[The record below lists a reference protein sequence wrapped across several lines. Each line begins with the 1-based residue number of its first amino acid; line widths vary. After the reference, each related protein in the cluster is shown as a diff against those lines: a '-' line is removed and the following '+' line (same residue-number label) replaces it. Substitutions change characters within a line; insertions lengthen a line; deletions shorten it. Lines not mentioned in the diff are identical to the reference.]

1 MPPASAPAPSAPEP
15 EPAGVSARPL
25 GGDEFAALL
34 GALAPGPR
42 LAVACSGGADSLAL
56 TLLAAAWAE
65 ARGLELVALTVDHG
79 LRADSAAEAEAVG
92 AWLAA
97 RGIAHHV
104 LRWGG
109 PKPKANRAAR
119 AREARYRLLA
129 AFCRG
134 QGIAD
139 LLLAHHL
146 EDQAETFLLRLGRG
160 SGVDGLAAM
169 APQTSREGIR
179 LLRPLL
185 GVPRTRLR
193 AYLRAAGQGWIEDP
207 SNADPASARARL
219 RGLAATF
226 AAEGLTA
233 RRLAATA
240 ARMGRVRAALEEATE
255 RLVTEAARL
264 DPAGFCRLD
273 PEPLAAAPAEIGLRA
288 LARVLLAVSGTAHPA
303 RLNRLERLYDALV
316 TGRLGGG
323 ATLQGCRIV
332 PRQGRVLVCRETRDP
347 APLALAPSTA
357 ALWDGRFAVALDGTG
372 CSGTE
377 ALVVAALGA
386 AGYGCIKDEIPPAR
400 RAAVPAPARAGLP
413 ALWNARGVIAVPHLG
428 FRHKDFENLRFRAEF
443 APRWQLFAA
452 SAQAFAAESTILAGG
467 DIV

>member
-15 EPAGVSARPL
+15 EPADTPERPL

-56 TLLAAAWAE
+56 SLLAAAWAK
-65 ARGLELVALTVDHG
+65 AQGRELVALTVDHG
-79 LRADSAAEAEAVG
+79 LRADSAAEAETVG

-104 LRWGG
+104 LRWSG

-134 QGIAD
+134 RRIAD

-169 APQTSREGIR
+169 APQTTREGIR

-185 GVPRTRLR
+185 GVPKARLR
-193 AYLRAAGQGWIEDP
+193 AHLRAAGQGWIEDP

-240 ARMGRVRAALEEATE
+240 ARMGRVRAALEEATG
-255 RLVTEAARL
+255 RLLAEAARL

-273 PEPLAAAPAEIGLRA
+273 PTPLAAAPAEIGLRA
-288 LARVLLAVSGTAHPA
+288 LARILLAVSGTAHPA
-303 RLNRLERLYDALV
+303 RLNRLERLYGALIG
-316 TGRLGGG
+316 GRLGGG
-323 ATLQGCRIV
+323 ATLQGCRIL
-332 PRQGRVLVCRETRDP
+332 PRQGGVLVCREARDP
-347 APLALAPSTA
+347 APLALAANTV
-357 ALWDGRFAVALDGTG
+357 ALWDGRFQVALEGAGATG
-372 CSGTE
+372 AE

-386 AGYGCIKDEIPPAR
+386 AGYDRIKDAIAPVR
-400 RAAVPAPARAGLP
+400 RAAMPAPARASLP
-413 ALWNARGVIAVPHLG
+413 TLWNAQGVIAVPHLG

-452 SAQAFAAESTILAGG
+452 AAQAFAAESTIPAGG